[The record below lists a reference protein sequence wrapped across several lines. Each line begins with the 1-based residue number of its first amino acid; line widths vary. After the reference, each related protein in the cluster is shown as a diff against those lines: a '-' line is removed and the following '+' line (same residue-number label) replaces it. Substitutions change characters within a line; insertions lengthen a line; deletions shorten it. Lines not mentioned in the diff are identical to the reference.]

1 MLGFFTKETEDVIL
15 FYFKKKKKKRIGKI
29 PYRSST
35 FPSGNILNNNYAKII
50 LNDQERQI
58 GADK

>member
-15 FYFKKKKKKRIGKI
+15 FYFKKKKKKIGKI